1 MDRRCGFRGVSLGR
15 GMWLVQ
21 PRRDGRRHAGGVDSV
36 LPVTVRAD
44 LAVRD
49 DLAVRVTVVTGDGG
63 VGPRDRVARERL
75 HLAVDLTRAVADRA
89 HL

>member
-36 LPVTVRAD
+36 VPVT
-44 LAVRD
+44 VRD

-75 HLAVDLTRAVADRA
+75 RLAVDLTRAVADRA